1 MTGLFYAQGTSVRKD
16 LAAAEMWIRKGRE
29 MGDPDGDATLRVFL
43 AVSCAEYVTGQA
55 GVVDE
60 EKAKAMA
67 KEAEELGD
75 KDVYY
80 RLGDAYT
87 RTGKHQ
93 EEAYAC
99 YEKAAKNGIIAAY
112 SAMGLCLEA
121 GIGVK
126 SDIAKAV
133 SWYKKAAEE
142 GDAFGMAHYGYA
154 LSAGEGCEKDEKE
167 AMAWLIK
174 AAMKGD
180 EGAIRVLREDYQYEL
195 Q

>member
-1 MTGLFYAQGTSVRKD
+1 
-16 LAAAEMWIRKGRE
+16 

-133 SWYKKAAEE
+133 SWYKKAMPSEWPTT
-142 GDAFGMAHYGYA
+142 
-154 LSAGEGCEKDEKE
+154 
-167 AMAWLIK
+167 AMHSPPVK
-174 AAMKGD
+174 AAKKMRKRPWPGSSK
-180 EGAIRVLREDYQYEL
+180 LP
-195 Q
+195 